1 MPSGEKTRTNYLR
14 LMDNNAEVIMAHA
27 MDPIANPLPVRHEAQ
42 YDRVI
47 TAARLLD
54 SYPDQAH
61 VENLMRAKY
70 DVSLTQIRADI
81 SLARELFK
89 TQHTFDWDFWFAW
102 MIKDQIA
109 LIQRCKEQ
117 NDLKNWNAAKKAL
130 QSMIGEKPASETDP
144 QRMMKNLF
152 VIQVNN
158 LSGGRFEVPLEQM
171 QNLTAEEKKTVI
183 DALYE
188 PVDDDQVD
196 KIFES

>member
-1 MPSGEKTRTNYLR
+1 MPSGENTKRYYAK
-14 LMDNNAEVIMAHA
+14 LMDDAAEVIMAHA
-27 MDPIANPLPVRHEAQ
+27 IDPIKNPLPVRHEQQ
-42 YDRVI
+42 YARVL

-54 SYPDQAH
+54 NYPDQAH
-61 VENLMRAKY
+61 IENLLRAKY
-70 DVSLTQIRADI
+70 DVSITQLRADI

-89 TQHTFDWDFWFAW
+89 SQHTFDWDFWFAW

-117 NDLKNWNAAKKAL
+117 NDLKNWNAAKKVL
-130 QSMIGEKPASETDP
+130 QGLIGEKPAVETDP

-158 LSGGRFEVPLEQM
+158 LSGQRFEIPLDQM
-171 QNLTAEEKKTVI
+171 QNLSPEEKKTVI

-188 PVDDDQVD
+188 PVDDAQVEE
-196 KIFES
+196 IFKS